1 MRRVGL
7 DGEKYII
14 CAEKKKMGNVSALT
28 RLRKSDE
35 LR

>member
-14 CAEKKKMGNVSALT
+14 CAEKKKWVMYQHLLDSEKVMN
-28 RLRKSDE
+28 
-35 LR
+35 